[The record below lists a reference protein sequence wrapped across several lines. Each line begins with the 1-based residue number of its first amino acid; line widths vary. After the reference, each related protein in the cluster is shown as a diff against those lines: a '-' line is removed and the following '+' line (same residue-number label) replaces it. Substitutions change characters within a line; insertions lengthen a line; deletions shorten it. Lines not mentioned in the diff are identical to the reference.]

1 MLYAL
6 IGVGIFM
13 ALVLAFSYH
22 IDTRP
27 SKFGHHEEDWE

>member
-1 MLYAL
+1 MWYAL

-22 IDTRP
+22 INNKNLIHRDY
-27 SKFGHHEEDWE
+27 DDC